1 MVLFL
6 VVTMMGVVVVVV
18 EGYDGGRKVVVVLM
32 ELMMVVV
39 VDMVR
44 MVNGDGGYGKWLLM
58 EVVGDLW
65 VEMVILRW

>member
-6 VVTMMGVVVVVV
+6 VVTMMDVVVVVV
-18 EGYDGGRKVVVVLM
+18 EGYDGGSKVVVVNM
-32 ELMMVVV
+32 EMMV
-39 VDMVR
+39 D
-44 MVNGDGGYGKWLLM
+44 GDGGYGKWLLM

>member
-1 MVLFL
+1 M

-18 EGYDGGRKVVVVLM
+18 EGYDGGREVVVLM

-39 VDMVR
+39 VDIVR